1 MTGRLAVVIAAVAL
15 ASVAAGCGGD
25 GELPAKRG
33 LAASIA
39 LVSSADILREKPGS
53 PERAF
58 LSWWRTLQYTDLRG
72 YMSLLSEPLRNARR
86 ADGLARVQLPIISQ
100 QVNKTYPH
108 IKRVEIAAN
117 RATLFVNIEHRTLV
131 GADRFSSTEIPQ
143 AFAMVRE
150 RGLWRIADDIY
161 VEAAARPQLREEAA
175 ADAKA
180 GLRTTPRPPAVNT
193 TPRQPAAGL
202 PATADGR

>member
-1 MTGRLAVVIAAVAL
+1 VTGRPAVVIAVVAL
-15 ASVAAGCGGD
+15 ASAGVGCGD

-39 LVSSADILREKPGS
+39 LVSPADILREKPHS
-53 PERAF
+53 PERTF

-72 YMSLLSEPLRNARR
+72 YMSLLSQPLRNARR

-108 IKRVEIAAN
+108 IKRVEIVAN

-131 GADRFSSTEIPQ
+131 GADRYSSTQIPQ

-175 ADAKA
+175 ADAQA
-180 GLRTTPRPPAVNT
+180 GVRTTPPPPAADRV
-193 TPRQPAAGL
+193 PGQPAAGL
-202 PATADGR
+202 PATGAGR